1 MKRSISL
8 FLIIFLMIGQTGLT
22 FATHYCGGS
31 AVKTKLM
38 LNNDLPDCGMNM
50 MSSCEMTPSQDEGPL
65 VKREP
70 CCQDHMTKIEANQ
83 DLLTGF
89 LESSETFTY
98 EFSVTVEELPFV
110 ADQVEFIPLASSNS
124 PPDSDHDLQVLFQSF
139 LI

>member
-1 MKRSISL
+1 
-8 FLIIFLMIGQTGLT
+8 MIGQTGLT

-50 MSSCEMTPSQDEGPL
+50 MTSCEMTSTHDDGPL

-70 CCQDHMTKIEANQ
+70 CCQDHITKIEANQ
-83 DLLTGF
+83 DLLAGF
-89 LESSETFTY
+89 LEASESFTF
-98 EFSVTVEELPFV
+98 EFSFAVDGLPLVTDL
-110 ADQVEFIPLASSNS
+110 VEFIPLASSNS
-124 PPDSDHDLQVLFQSF
+124 PPDSDHDLRVLFQSF

>member
-1 MKRSISL
+1 MKRSISI

-22 FATHYCGGS
+22 FATHYCGGF

-38 LNNDLPDCGMNM
+38 LSNELPDCGMNM
-50 MSSCEMTPSQDEGPL
+50 MTACEMNPSHEDGPL

-70 CCQDHMTKIEANQ
+70 CCQNHFTKIEANQ

-89 LESSETFTY
+89 LETSESFTF
-98 EFSVTVEELPFV
+98 EFSLPAEGLVFVCDREEL
-110 ADQVEFIPLASSNS
+110 IPRASSNS
-124 PPDSDHDLQVLFQSF
+124 PPESVFDLQVLFQSF